1 MTEAMA
7 VKASAIEIEELKTV
21 MTKPTPSP
29 EAAEM
34 AIWRH
39 FGEMMAG
46 CFGDCE
52 AGLFGDFLTCLF
64 SEAMASL
71 EFIGAPT
78 SSLVQQIACWV
89 SPIDF
94 LEPQTFLGEA
104 MNLDRAHNC
113 HFHYARCRANQLR
126 DLDSQPDR

>member
-1 MTEAMA
+1 MA
-7 VKASAIEIEELKTV
+7 AKASAIEIDELKTV
-21 MTKPTPSP
+21 MAKPTPSP

-78 SSLVQQIACWV
+78 SSLVLQIPSLVWLLHF
-89 SPIDF
+89 P
-94 LEPQTFLGEA
+94 EPQTSPGEA
-104 MNLDRAHNC
+104 MNPVHARNC
-113 HFHYARCRANQLR
+113 QIRYARYKENQLQ